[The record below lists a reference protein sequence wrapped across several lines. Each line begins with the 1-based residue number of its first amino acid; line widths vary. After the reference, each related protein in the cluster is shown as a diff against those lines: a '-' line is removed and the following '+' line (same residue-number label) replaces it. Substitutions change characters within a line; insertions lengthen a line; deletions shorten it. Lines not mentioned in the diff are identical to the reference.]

1 MLASAIAI
9 LNVFGAIY
17 EDELVTRLLT
27 YNMKFSPYWR
37 LFWPRA
43 VYLIDIRKY
52 TSVFM
57 CMQGYAYSAC
67 DINFVISIVHVQPNF
82 LTAVTRAQFKLFGP
96 LGGNTSPSICCTN

>member
-43 VYLIDIRKY
+43 VYLIETLSILQFLCVCKGTR
-52 TSVFM
+52 TVR
-57 CMQGYAYSAC
+57 
-67 DINFVISIVHVQPNF
+67 VI
-82 LTAVTRAQFKLFGP
+82 
-96 LGGNTSPSICCTN
+96 

>member
-43 VYLIDIRKY
+43 VYLIE
-52 TSVFM
+52 TL
-57 CMQGYAYSAC
+57 
-67 DINFVISIVHVQPNF
+67 SILQFLCVCKGMLTVHV
-82 LTAVTRAQFKLFGP
+82 
-96 LGGNTSPSICCTN
+96 I